1 MLTKNVIQVF
11 EHSFLPI
18 GKGGFEQR
26 HFVALSK
33 LNALHDY
40 QYFDLKHNG
49 VLFKQFVGVIQVDG
63 LTIEILP
70 KIDRYE
76 PEENKTKWQ
85 EVLIEMLRVTR
96 KLKIQQ
102 VGQAQ
107 VSRQSIHLL
116 DIYFEWFLSEVQLLI
131 HQGLI
136 KQYYKQTGNV
146 KALKGKLEFAGHIN
160 KNLVHKERFYTTHQ
174 VYEKDH
180 LIHQILGQA
189 LDIIEHLS
197 KGTYLYSKC
206 KTVQLDFPEVKQIR
220 ANESTF
226 SKVPRSRKTAPYET
240 ALSIARLIILNY
252 APDISSGSENMLA
265 LLFDMN
271 NLWEEYVLI
280 RMKQAAQENNS
291 GIEVYGQHS
300 KAFWN
305 GITIRPDIVLE
316 KNNEVALIIDTKW
329 KNIDQSQ
336 PSTHD
341 LRQMYVYNEYWKSK
355 RSLLLHPS
363 HTQHLNSFKSF
374 VQIDEDPHH
383 ECGLGKISIF
393 NETGALDV
401 LLGVKILDLIEV
413 ACKDQTNLINKVDD
427 ATIMARNP

>member
-1 MLTKNVIQVF
+1 MNRIQVF

-18 GKGGFEQR
+18 GENGFEKR

-33 LNALHDY
+33 LNALHNY

-49 VLFKQFVGVIQVDG
+49 VVFKQFVGVIQADN

-76 PEENKTKWQ
+76 SEDQENKTKWQ
-85 EVLIEMLRVTR
+85 KVLIEMLRVTK

-102 VGQAQ
+102 AGQAN

-116 DIYFEWFLSEVQLLI
+116 DIYFEWFLNEVQLLI

-136 KQYYKQTGNV
+136 KQYYKETGNV
-146 KALKGKLEFAGHIN
+146 KALKGKLEFAGHIQ

-174 VYEKDH
+174 VYDKDH

-189 LDIIEHLS
+189 LGIIATLS
-197 KGTYLYSKC
+197 KGNSLYGKC
-206 KTVQLDFPEVKQIR
+206 KTIQLDFPEVKSIQ
-220 ANESTF
+220 ANENTF
-226 SKVPRSRKTAPYET
+226 SKIPKSRKTAPYET

-252 APDISSGSENMLA
+252 APNICGGSENMLA

-271 NLWEEYVLI
+271 NLWEEYILVRL
-280 RMKQAAQENNS
+280 KQACQNKDLQ
-291 GIEVYGQHS
+291 VYGQNS
-300 KAFWN
+300 TGFWN

-316 KNNEVALIIDTKW
+316 KKINDTEKEILVIDTKW
-329 KNIDQSQ
+329 KNIEQSQ

-341 LRQMYVYNEYWKSK
+341 LRQMYVYNEFWKST
-355 RSLLLHPS
+355 RAMLLYPSQITNLHS
-363 HTQHLNSFKSF
+363 ERFILFDDNKHSCS
-374 VQIDEDPHH
+374 
-383 ECGLGKISIF
+383 LGKVSIF
-393 NETGALDV
+393 DADMLDALI
-401 LLGVKILDLIEV
+401 GEKIL
-413 ACKDQTNLINKVDD
+413 NLFN
-427 ATIMARNP
+427 

>member
-1 MLTKNVIQVF
+1 MSMDKIQVF

-18 GKGGFEQR
+18 EKGSFEQR

-49 VLFKQFVGVIQVDG
+49 VVFKQFVGVIQVDN

-76 PEENKTKWQ
+76 SEENKTKWRD
-85 EVLIEMLRVTR
+85 VLLEMLKVTK

-102 VGQAQ
+102 VGQAN

-116 DIYFEWFLSEVQLLI
+116 DIYFEWFLNEVQLLI

-136 KQYYKQTGNV
+136 KQYYKETGNV
-146 KALKGKLEFAGHIN
+146 KALKGKLEFAGHIQ

-174 VYEKDH
+174 VYDKDH

-189 LDIIEHLS
+189 LEIITTLS
-197 KGTYLYSKC
+197 KGNYLYNKC
-206 KTVQLDFPEVKQIR
+206 KTVQLDFPEVKVIK
-220 ANESTF
+220 ANENTF
-226 SKVPRSRKTAPYET
+226 AKIPKSRKTAPYET

-252 APDISSGSENMLA
+252 APNISSGSEKMLA

-271 NLWEEYVLI
+271 SLWEEYVLV
-280 RMKQAAQENNS
+280 RLKQVAEEKGVN
-291 GIEVYGQHS
+291 VYGQNS
-300 KAFWN
+300 LEFWN
-305 GITIRPDIVLE
+305 GITIRPDIVLKKKIDDE
-316 KNNEVALIIDTKW
+316 NTNILIIDTKW

-341 LRQMYVYNEYWKSK
+341 LRQMYVYNEYWKST
-355 RSLLLHPS
+355 RSLLLFPS
-363 HTQHLNSFKSF
+363 NITSDKITDFNAFASLHYGHQH
-374 VQIDEDPHH
+374 HH
-383 ECGLGKISIF
+383 CGLGRISIL
-393 NETGALDV
+393 NSAGKLDEN
-401 LLGVKILDLIEV
+401 LGMKILSLL
-413 ACKDQTNLINKVDD
+413 T
-427 ATIMARNP
+427 

>member
-1 MLTKNVIQVF
+1 MFRKESIQVF

-18 GKGGFEQR
+18 GENGFEKR

-33 LNALHDY
+33 LNALHNY

-49 VLFKQFVGVIQVDG
+49 VVFKQFVGVIQAG
-63 LTIEILP
+63 NLTIEILP

-76 PEENKTKWQ
+76 SEDQENKAKWQ
-85 EVLIEMLRVTR
+85 KVLIEMLRVTK

-102 VGQAQ
+102 AGQAN

-116 DIYFEWFLSEVQLLI
+116 DIYFEWFLNEVQLLI

-136 KQYYKQTGNV
+136 KQYYKETGNV
-146 KALKGKLEFAGHIN
+146 KALKGKLEFARHIN

-189 LDIIEHLS
+189 LDIIAHLS
-197 KGTYLYSKC
+197 KGSYLYSKC
-206 KTVQLDFPEVKQIR
+206 KTVQLDFPEVKKIN
-220 ANESTF
+220 ATEITF
-226 SKVPRSRKTAPYET
+226 SKVPKSRKTVPYET

-252 APDISSGSENMLA
+252 APNISSGSEKMLA
-265 LLFDMN
+265 LLFNMN
-271 NLWEEYVLI
+271 SLWEEYVLVKL
-280 RMKQAAQENNS
+280 KQAAQGT
-291 GIEVYGQHS
+291 GIEVYGQDS

-305 GITIRPDIVLE
+305 GITIRPDVVLK
-316 KNNEVALIIDTKW
+316 KNDEVVLIIDTKW

-341 LRQMYVYNEYWKSK
+341 LRQMYVYNEYWTSK
-355 RSLLLHPS
+355 KALLLYPS
-363 HTQHLNSFKSF
+363 NNNELDQFSRFEKISE
-374 VQIDEDPHH
+374 DEHH
-383 ECGLGKISIF
+383 QCGLGKISVLNSF
-393 NETGALDV
+393 SQLDDRI
-401 LLGVKILDLIEV
+401 GNIILN
-413 ACKDQTNLINKVDD
+413 TIN
-427 ATIMARNP
+427 